1 MQGWK
6 PTRIRWVG
14 ETLDSSTGAARV
26 ETDQG
31 PAYAKLM
38 GNPEGPQALFC
49 ELLGTR
55 AAAWLGLRTF
65 DIAVV
70 DVGVSGIVTY
80 ANGTESEGGPSFV
93 ARFENGTTWGGAA
106 AELHAV
112 GNPEA
117 LAGIVVLDTW
127 LLNCDRYRAE
137 GETVRRNTRNVFLSE
152 EGAGKGKFKV
162 TAMDHTHILMCGRQ
176 LTKAIGH
183 IDRVK
188 DERLFGNFPEFRE
201 YLSHQSV
208 RLYADQL
215 LTFTRPRADALL
227 SDIPQPWSPAADV
240 RAALVAFL
248 SERARFVG
256 QNIRKML
263 VNQGTL
269 EPELEL
275 EG

>member
-14 ETLDSSTGAARV
+14 DTLDTSTGAARV

-31 PAYAKLM
+31 PAFAKLM

-65 DIAVV
+65 DVTAV
-70 DVGVSGIVTY
+70 DVGAAGIITY
-80 ANGTESEGGPSFV
+80 ANGTTSEAGPAFV
-93 ARFENGTTWGGAA
+93 ARFENGTTWGGTA
-106 AELHAV
+106 AELQAV
-112 GNPEA
+112 ENPDA

-127 LLNCDRYRAE
+127 LLNCDRFRVE

-201 YLSHQSV
+201 YLCHQNV
-208 RLYADQL
+208 RFYADQL
-215 LTFTRPRADALL
+215 LTFSRPKAEALL
-227 SDIPQPWSPAADV
+227 SDIPQPWSPTADV
-240 RAALVAFL
+240 RLAVAEFL
-248 SERARFVG
+248 CERARFVG

-263 VNQGTL
+263 VDQGTL
-269 EPELEL
+269 EPTLEL

>member
-14 ETLDSSTGAARV
+14 DTLDTSTGAARV

-65 DIAVV
+65 DVAVV
-70 DVGVSGIVTY
+70 DVPAEGIVTY
-80 ANGTESEGGPSFV
+80 ENGTTSEAGPAFV
-93 ARFENGTTWGGAA
+93 ARFEDGTTWGGGA
-106 AELHAV
+106 AELESLE
-112 GNPEA
+112 NPDA

-137 GETVRRNTRNVFLSE
+137 GTRIRRNTRNIFLSE
-152 EGAGKGKFKV
+152 EDAGKGKFRL
-162 TAMDHTHILMCGRQ
+162 TAMDHTHVLACGNQ

-188 DERLFGNFPEFRE
+188 DERLYGNFPEFRE
-201 YLSHQSV
+201 YLSHQNV
-208 RLYADQL
+208 RLYADHL
-215 LTFTRPRADALL
+215 VTFSKAKAEALL

-240 RAALVAFL
+240 RAAVVDFL
-248 SERARFVG
+248 NERARFVG

-263 VNQGTL
+263 VDQGTL